1 MKSVVIIAE
10 AGVNHNGDI
19 NLAKELIKQAKYI
32 QADYVKFQSFL
43 TEENISSKAPKT
55 EYQLQTTI
63 SSESQFQMLK
73 KLELSLEQ
81 TFQLKQYAD
90 SLGIGFL
97 TTPAERQ
104 NVELVSDLGLDFVK
118 IASESITN
126 YLLLSEIAKLNQ
138 KTILSTGMSNIQ
150 EIDNAIEVLVKH
162 GLQRDKLTL
171 LHCNSEYPSPYR
183 DLNLKAIKSMKDYFG
198 LEVGLS
204 DHSEGFEATLAAV
217 ALGATVIEKHFT
229 LDNQLEG
236 PDHISSLN
244 PKDFEK
250 LIKMVRNVEL
260 SLGTGEKKPSDS
272 EFKNI
277 QYMRRSLVAR
287 TTIKKGDTFSIENV
301 AAKRPADGISP
312 MEWESIKGVSAKKD
326 YQVDDLITYE

>member
-19 NLAKELIKQAKYI
+19 NLAKELIKQAKNI
-32 QADYVKFQSFL
+32 KADYVKFQSFV

-73 KLELSLEQ
+73 KLELSLDQ

-90 SLGIGFL
+90 NLGIGFL

-138 KTILSTGMSNIQ
+138 KTILSTGMSNIL
-150 EIDNAIEVLVKH
+150 EIENAIEVLVKH
-162 GLQRDKLTL
+162 GLQREKLTL
-171 LHCNSEYPSPYR
+171 LHCNSEYPSPYG

-217 ALGATVIEKHFT
+217 ALGATIIEKHFT

-250 LIKMVRNVEL
+250 LIKMIRNVEL

-272 EFKNI
+272 EYKNI

-287 TTIKKGDTFSIENV
+287 TAIKKGDTFSIENV

-312 MEWESIKGVSAKKD
+312 MEWENIKGISAKKD

>member
-104 NVELVSDLGLDFVK
+104 NVELVSGLGLDFVK

-162 GLQRDKLTL
+162 GLQRDKLIL
-171 LHCNSEYPSPYR
+171 LHCNSEYPSPYG

-244 PKDFEK
+244 PEDFEK

-287 TTIKKGDTFSIENV
+287 TSIKKGDTFSIENV

-326 YQVDDLITYE
+326 YEVDDLITYE

>member
-126 YLLLSEIAKLNQ
+126 YLLLSEIANLNQ

-171 LHCNSEYPSPYR
+171 LHCNSEYPSPYG